1 VTAHCD
7 HRAMP
12 VLVPAGAC
20 GAWAAASPLD
30 GVDVWLV
37 DLALDDDAVAR
48 AESSL
53 TPAELARAWRGTPA
67 VRRRRVLL
75 RASLR
80 SFVGAELGMD
90 PVRVPIHTTP
100 AGRPFVAGGGVD
112 VSCTASGV
120 LGLVAI
126 GRVCRIGV
134 DVETV
139 APWSPAVLEEGWLS
153 DTERLA
159 LARLPAPDRALA
171 TTRCWTQ
178 KEAVLKAAG
187 TGLRTDPA
195 ATVTSVG
202 RTDGVVAGWKI
213 RDVPVPDGWVAS
225 LALAPEKTHS

>member
-1 VTAHCD
+1 
-7 HRAMP
+7 MP
-12 VLVPAGAC
+12 VLVPAGA
-20 GAWAAASPLD
+20 WAAASPVD
-30 GVDVWLV
+30 GVDVWLL

-53 TPAELARAWRGTPA
+53 TPAELARTRRGTAA

-75 RASLR
+75 RAALR
-80 SFVGAELGMD
+80 SFVGAELRMD
-90 PVRVPIHTTP
+90 PARVPIDTTP
-100 AGRPFVAGGGVD
+100 AGRPFVAGESVD

-126 GRVCRIGV
+126 GRACRIGI

-139 APWSPAVLEEGWLS
+139 APWSPLVLEEAWLS

-171 TTRCWTQ
+171 ATRCWTQ

-202 RTDGVVAGWKI
+202 RTHGVVAGWRV
-213 RDVPVPDGWVAS
+213 RDIPVPDGWVAS
-225 LALAPEKTHS
+225 LALAPEKARS